1 MGGGLPTIALCLY
14 VQRMRPATPCTALQD
29 VTFVRLR
36 FEMVYGF
43 RGTGR
48 RGGRLGS
55 WVPRAAL
62 AKDGVGSLGAAAQ
75 VKFYSQTSIET
86 WPDSRISRI

>member
-75 VKFYSQTSIET
+75 VKCYSQTSTET
-86 WPDSRISRI
+86 